1 MPDQFSR
8 TQLLMGKD
16 ALETLRGTRVIVFG
30 IGGVG
35 GFTVEALA
43 RAGIGAIE
51 IVDDDKVCLTNLNRQ
66 IIALHSTIGK
76 YKVDVMSDRIH
87 DINPSCEV
95 VKHQCFF
102 LPETAD
108 QFDFSKY
115 RYVVDAVDTVA
126 AKISIIEKA
135 KAAGVPVISCMGAGN
150 KLDPSLFRIADIA
163 QTSVCPLARVMRQ
176 ELKKRGITGVKV
188 LYSVEKPVEPVD
200 DAAASCRTHCVCPPG
215 AAHKCTER
223 RAIPGST
230 SFVPSVAGLLIAGEV
245 IKDITG
251 IRGKGC

>member
-8 TQLLMGKD
+8 TQLLMGKC
-16 ALETLRGTRVIVFG
+16 ALETLSGARVIVFG

-43 RAGIGAIE
+43 RAGVGAIE

-76 YKVDVMSDRIH
+76 YKVDVMADRIH
-87 DINPSCEV
+87 DINPCCEV

-102 LPETAD
+102 LPETAG
-108 QFDFSKY
+108 QFDFTKY
-115 RYVVDAVDTVA
+115 GYVIDAVDTVA

-135 KAAGVPVISCMGAGN
+135 KEAGVPVISCMGAGN
-150 KLDPSLFRIADIA
+150 KLDPTLFRVADIA
-163 QTSVCPLARVMRQ
+163 KTSVCPLARVMRQ
-176 ELKKRGITGVKV
+176 ELKRRGITDVKV

-200 DAAASCRTHCVCPPG
+200 DMSTSCRTHCLCPPG

-230 SFVPSVAGLLIAGEV
+230 SFVPSVAGLMIAGEV

-251 IRGKGC
+251 IRGNGC